1 VINQAADLQDAQDLT
16 ISRSSMSDGPS
27 FAGRKLGVL
36 GTDGADVTL
45 LTELRDAAHKLGAS
59 VELIAPT
66 VGSVTTSDGSTISAD
81 QKLEGG
87 PSVLYDAVALD
98 HDGSVDTFL
107 QTCVA
112 LRFWQ
117 REAAFT

>member
-1 VINQAADLQDAQDLT
+1 MEHAFKVLD
-16 ISRSSMSDGPS
+16 SRCSARQLWRP
-27 FAGRKLGVL
+27 
-36 GTDGADVTL
+36 
-45 LTELRDAAHKLGAS
+45 S

-112 LRFWQ
+112 MRFWQ